1 MIDLNEYKN
10 KIIAHR
16 GVFDN
21 KTIPENSIKAFK
33 LALNKNLT
41 IELDVH
47 LTKDNKLVVFH
58 DDNLKRMTGVDSII
72 ESFTLKEIKKLKL
85 LDTNETIP
93 TLKEVLNLVDGKV
106 LLDIEIKINKGVKKI
121 VKKLLETLDTY
132 NGKVIIKSFNPLA
145 VKEVKKNTNK
155 YLVGLLVD
163 YYTDNKIFNFL
174 SKTNIIIPFCKPDF
188 LGINKKMLNTKN
200 IKRYLNK
207 LPIMIW
213 TIKKE
218 DEITKINNENF
229 IYICNNLPYN
239 KN

>member
-21 KTIPENSIKAFK
+21 KTIPENSIKAYK
-33 LALNKNLT
+33 LALDKNLT
-41 IELDVH
+41 IELDIH
-47 LTKDNKLVVFH
+47 LTKDNELVVFH

-72 ESFTLKEIKKLKL
+72 ESFTLNEIKKLKL
-85 LDTNETIP
+85 LETNETIP
-93 TLKEVLNLVDGKV
+93 TLDEVLKLVRSKV
-106 LLDIEIKINKGVKKI
+106 LLDIEIKVNKGVKKI

-145 VKEVKKNTNK
+145 VKEVKNNTNK
-155 YLVGLLVD
+155 YLVGLLID
-163 YYTDNKIFNFL
+163 YYSKNKLFNFF
-174 SKTNIIIPFCKPDF
+174 SKTNITVSFCKPDF

-200 IKRYLNK
+200 IKKYLNK

-218 DEITKINNENF
+218 DEINRINNENF
-229 IYICNNLPYN
+229 IYICNNLPYE
-239 KN
+239 K

>member
-1 MIDLNEYKN
+1 MIDLNKYKN

-33 LALNKNLT
+33 LALDKNLT

-47 LTKDNKLVVFH
+47 LTKDNELVVFH
-58 DDNLKRMTGVDSII
+58 DDNLKRMTSVDSII
-72 ESFTLKEIKKLKL
+72 EKFTLKEIKKLKL

-93 TLKEVLNLVDGKV
+93 TLDEVLKLINGKV
-106 LLDIEIKINKGVKKI
+106 LLDIEIKVNKSVKKI

-145 VKEVKKNTNK
+145 VKEVKKNTDK
-155 YLVGLLVD
+155 YLVGLLID
-163 YYTDNKIFNFL
+163 YYYKNKIFNFFT
-174 SKTNIIIPFCKPDF
+174 KTNIIIPFCKPDF
-188 LGINKKMLNTKN
+188 LGINKKMINTKN
-200 IKRYLNK
+200 IKKYLNT

-218 DEITKINNENF
+218 DEIAKINNKNF
-229 IYICNNLPYN
+229 IYICNNLPYDEN
-239 KN
+239 